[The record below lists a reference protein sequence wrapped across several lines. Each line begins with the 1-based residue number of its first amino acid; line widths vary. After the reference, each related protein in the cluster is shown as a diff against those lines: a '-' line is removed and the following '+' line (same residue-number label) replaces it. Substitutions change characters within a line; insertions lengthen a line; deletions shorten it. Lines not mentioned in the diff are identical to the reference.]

1 MSTDSDT
8 DTDQHETPGQLQG
21 ETELDT
27 QAELDTSDE
36 TFERGPK
43 ELPKRALVIVAHPD
57 DAEFGSAATVAK
69 WTNDGW
75 EVWFCIVT
83 DASGG
88 GDDHA
93 TDVGPEARKAISG
106 TRKAEQRASG
116 EVLGLAG
123 VEFLD
128 YPDGRIEPTLELRR
142 DIVRLIRRIKPSILI
157 SPSPDRRWDPFFI
170 GRHHPDHLAVG
181 TATTAAVYPA
191 ARNAWDFP
199 ELLEEGLEPHRI
211 IELWIVGA
219 PVQNHFVDVSDTI
232 EQKVE
237 ALRCHHSQLGSHFD
251 ELADNIRRGLA
262 QTGAKYGVAAAEEFY
277 RAVIG

>member
-1 MSTDSDT
+1 MSIRPNDEM
-8 DTDQHETPGQLQG
+8 QAEAQA
-21 ETELDT
+21 
-27 QAELDTSDE
+27 QAELDLSEE
-36 TFERGPK
+36 TLERQPVQA
-43 ELPKRALVIVAHPD
+43 LPKRALVIVAHPD
-57 DAEFGSAATVAK
+57 DAEFGCSATTAK
-69 WTNDGW
+69 WVRDGW

-93 TDVGPEARKAISG
+93 TDVGPEARKGISDI
-106 TRKAEQRASG
+106 RKAEQRKAA

-142 DIVRLIRRIKPSILI
+142 DIVRLIRRLQPTIVV

-181 TATTAAVYPA
+181 VAVTAAVYPA

-199 ELLEEGLEPHRI
+199 ELLEEGLEPHRVK
-211 IELWIVGA
+211 ELWIVGA
-219 PVQNHFVDVSDTI
+219 PVTNHYVDVSDTVDFKI
-232 EQKVE
+232 E
-237 ALRCHHSQLGSHFD
+237 ALRAHHSQLGAHFT
-251 ELADNIRRGLA
+251 ELEANIRRGLA
-262 QTGAKYGVAAAEEFY
+262 IIGSRHGVAAAEEFY
-277 RAVIG
+277 RAVVG